1 MNELNVLEHVDY
13 STNWSVL
20 FSLCVYS
27 CTCEYIRICLV
38 SLTTLQKNTFQA
50 VLATNGVE
58 SYVIFLYDQLEWAS
72 TVSDELNSTALP
84 QVQEEREGGR
94 EGGRQGGRERE
105 GESEI
110 CTYVYMHF
118 KTIHMYMYLQVG
130 FSDANGTAYSL
141 LPGTASTHSFDIT
154 NYYLGPSKHV
164 NIILRSVFIHKRRIT
179 CTCNTFLYKIL
190 LHTCTYTQ
198 SLRQSN
204 YA

>member
-1 MNELNVLEHVDY
+1 M
-13 STNWSVL
+13 SSSSMTNWSG
-20 FSLCVYS
+20 
-27 CTCEYIRICLV
+27 R
-38 SLTTLQKNTFQA
+38 
-50 VLATNGVE
+50 
-58 SYVIFLYDQLEWAS
+58 
-72 TVSDELNSTALP
+72 ALP
-84 QVQEEREGGR
+84 QMSLTLLPSPRYWRRGR
-94 EGGRQGGRERE
+94 EGGRERE

-118 KTIHMYMYLQVG
+118 KIIHMYMYLQVG

-141 LPGTASTHSFDIT
+141 LPGTAATGSFDIT

-164 NIILRSVFIHKRRIT
+164 NITLRSVFIHKRRIT

-190 LHTCTYTQ
+190 LHTCTCTQ